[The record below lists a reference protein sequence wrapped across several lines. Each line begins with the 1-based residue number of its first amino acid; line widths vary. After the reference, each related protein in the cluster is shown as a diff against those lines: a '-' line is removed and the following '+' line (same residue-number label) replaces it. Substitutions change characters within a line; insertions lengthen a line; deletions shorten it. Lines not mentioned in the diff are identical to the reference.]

1 MSRIVQLI
9 SNDGR
14 SFSVPED
21 ICAVSTHISDTLSM
35 SDQDETN
42 PTLDLMHINGV
53 HLEIFVEFMHMY
65 AANPI
70 LTPIAKP
77 IDYSALPKYA
87 TDLLSKLKMV
97 TADMKDLRN
106 TEVSLMSLMYGAN
119 MLQIDVLKQLLTGKL
134 IDTIKDVNLRQMNVL
149 FGLPED
155 HVPKHSD
162 LRDIQ
167 EKYKYVL
174 YPSA

>member
-1 MSRIVQLI
+1 
-9 SNDGR
+9 
-14 SFSVPED
+14 
-21 ICAVSTHISDTLSM
+21 M

-87 TDLLSKLKMV
+87 TDLLSNLKMV

-134 IDTIKDVNLRQMNVL
+134 IDTIKDVTDSMWTVGAYHPLTKSVNLVAEYSESERDVNARAAANDEKAKAKTISLGAIL
-149 FGLPED
+149 FF
-155 HVPKHSD
+155 
-162 LRDIQ
+162 
-167 EKYKYVL
+167 
-174 YPSA
+174 